1 MVKKIN
7 KMIKN
12 IIENSNKDNEKN
24 LIDLSQVRLVV
35 IFGIFS
41 ILFISLFLRSV
52 DLILLNQTPKNN
64 FSSSN
69 SIINEKNRADIF
81 DRNNMLLATN
91 VNSASIYAKPAEII
105 NKTEASIKL
114 ASVLNNQN
122 FSDIEKKLTSGK
134 SFIWIKR
141 QVSPKEHFEVNKLGI
156 PGIKFQEELKRI
168 FPQESLFAHV
178 IGSVGV
184 DNQGLSGVEKKL
196 NKRLLDSTKS
206 IFLTV
211 DTRVQH
217 ALRQELY
224 LSMKKFNAIGAAGV
238 VMNVNSGEIIG
249 LVSLPDFNPNIK
261 IKPSD
266 DAAFSRVTLGSYEM
280 GSTFK
285 PFTVAA
291 ALQNK
296 VISLKDGYDATKPL
310 KVSRFIIRDDHPKER
325 WLSVPEIFKYS
336 SNIGMAQM
344 AKDLGVEKQK
354 ELLKKLGILDRSKV
368 ELSEV
373 GKPIIPRT
381 WREIN
386 SMTISYGHGIAVN
399 LLQVANAYAI
409 LVNGGKKITP
419 TILLNNDNES
429 NGYVNNERV
438 ISEETSK
445 KIRGLLRLTVKSGT
459 AKKADRIGYE
469 IGGKT
474 GTAEKPTKG
483 GYQKDSII
491 TSFIGVF
498 PMDRPRYV
506 IAIMLDEPKGIK
518 ETHFYRSAGWT
529 AAPTVGNIIERV
541 GPLLD
546 VMPTKTKNYWKNF
559 EATYISV
566 KSNE

>member
-52 DLILLNQTPKNN
+52 DLILLNQKPKNN

-91 VNSASIYAKPAEII
+91 VKSASIYAKPAEII

-261 IKPSD
+261 MKPSD

-386 SMTISYGHGIAVN
+386 SITISYGHGIAVN

-419 TILLNNDNES
+419 TILLNNGNES